1 MRFSASYLTGTLA
14 LLATPFTAAL
24 PPHRHYGISRA
35 AANGTCVTPGAI
47 PELRG
52 SEIRNIGV
60 VLFRAFDMIDVFGT
74 LDPLQLLAL
83 GAQQMKLHLVAA
95 SLDPVTTEPIVMN
108 SFNSSFWP
116 TVQPTN
122 TFDDDLNLDVLIV
135 PGGPGTRST
144 SLQAE
149 IAYIQKMFPK
159 VDILMTVCTGAGIA
173 ARAGV
178 LDGRMATTNKKAWD
192 TIKAMGPKVNWVTPA
207 RFVIDGKIWS
217 SSGVTSALD
226 LVFAFI
232 ETYWGS
238 ERSELIANIIEH
250 EPKEAEDDPFSERFG
265 TTPSA
270 TKPCK
275 AAM

>member
-1 MRFSASYLTGTLA
+1 MRFSTSYFAGALA
-14 LLATPFTAAL
+14 LLTTPFAVAL
-24 PPHRHYGISRA
+24 PPHRHNRVSRA
-35 AANGTCVTPGAI
+35 ASNSTCVTPGAI
-47 PELRG
+47 PELQG

-60 VLFRAFDMIDVFGT
+60 VLFRAFDMIDIFGT

-83 GAQQMKLHLVAA
+83 STQQMKLHLVAA
-95 SLDPVTTEPIVMN
+95 SLDPVTSEPITMN

-116 TVQPTN
+116 VVQPTN
-122 TFDDDLNLDVLIV
+122 TFDEDLDLDVLIV
-135 PGGPGTRST
+135 PGGPGARST

-159 VDILMTVCTGAGIA
+159 VDILMTICTGAGVA

-178 LDGRMATTNKKAWD
+178 LDGHMATTNKKAWN

-217 SSGVTSALD
+217 SSGVASALD

-238 ERSELIANIIEH
+238 ERSETIAGIIEH
-250 EPKEAEDDPFSERFG
+250 VPKEAEDDSFSERFG
-265 TTPSA
+265 ITPSV
-270 TKPCK
+270 TRPCK
-275 AAM
+275 TDV

>member
-1 MRFSASYLTGTLA
+1 MRLSTSYLAGALA
-14 LLATPFTAAL
+14 LLTTPFAAAL
-24 PPHRHYGISRA
+24 PPHRHNSVSLA
-35 AANGTCVTPGAI
+35 ASNSTCVTPGAI
-47 PELRG
+47 PELQG

-60 VLFRAFDMIDVFGT
+60 VLFRAFDMIDIFGT

-83 GAQQMKLHLVAA
+83 STQQMKLHLVAA
-95 SLDPVTTEPIVMN
+95 SLDPVTSEPITMN

-116 TVQPTN
+116 VVQPTN
-122 TFDDDLNLDVLIV
+122 TFDEDLDLDVLIV
-135 PGGPGTRST
+135 PGGPGARSA

-149 IAYIQKMFPK
+149 IAYIQKMFPE
-159 VDILMTVCTGAGIA
+159 VDILMTICTGAGIA

-178 LDGRMATTNKKAWD
+178 LDGHMATTNKNAWD

-238 ERSELIANIIEH
+238 DRSETIANIIEH

-265 TTPSA
+265 ITPSV

-275 AAM
+275 AAV